1 MKRAREATKELE
13 RKTEALA
20 SARGTPGGATERE
33 KRRLNERRRNHDV
46 LEEARG
52 EEKENGQSTATRRA
66 KKTKAC
72 AKEKERE
79 KKKTNEDE
87 KIWSLFPA
95 MTPRIAIGERERE
108 RYRG

>member
-1 MKRAREATKELE
+1 MEGE
-13 RKTEALA
+13 
-20 SARGTPGGATERE
+20 
-33 KRRLNERRRNHDV
+33 
-46 LEEARG
+46 RG
-52 EEKENGQSTATRRA
+52 EEEVNGQSTATKRA

-87 KIWSLFPA
+87 KKWSLFPA